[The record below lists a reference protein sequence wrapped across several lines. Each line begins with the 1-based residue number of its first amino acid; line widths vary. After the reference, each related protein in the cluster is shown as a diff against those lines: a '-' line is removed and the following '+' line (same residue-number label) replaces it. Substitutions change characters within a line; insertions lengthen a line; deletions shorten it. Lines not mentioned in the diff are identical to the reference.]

1 MLKFGIIGY
10 GKMAEAIVC
19 GLIKNKK
26 FKEDEFCIF
35 DKNPDRI
42 NEAKKSNL
50 IVATS
55 INEAINCQFV
65 LLAIKPQNLI
75 DLPKFTLN
83 KNQTVISILTG
94 IKTEK
99 LKSYFLNAKIVRL
112 MPNLPISVQKS
123 TIAIFSESDT
133 TDVEDIL
140 NSLGIL
146 VHINEDMFD
155 SFTAISGSAPA
166 YVFEFMLAYQKQC
179 ELYGYK
185 DAKEIVLQNM
195 KGAVELY
202 ENSKQPLTELIENVC
217 SKGGTTIEAISYFRK
232 NNLDKIISEGMD
244 KCLLKSE
251 ELSKN

>member
-10 GKMAEAIVC
+10 GKMAEAIVY
-19 GLIKNKK
+19 GLIKDKK
-26 FKEDEFCIF
+26 FKENEFCIF

-42 NEAKKSNL
+42 NEAKKTNL
-50 IVATS
+50 IGATS

-65 LLAIKPQNLI
+65 LLSIKPQNLI

-83 KNQTVISILTG
+83 KNQTVISILAG

-133 TDVEDIL
+133 TDVENIL

-202 ENSKQPLTELIENVC
+202 ENSKQPLTDLIESVC

-232 NNLDKIISEGMD
+232 NNLNKIISEGID
-244 KCLLKSE
+244 KCRLKSE

>member
-26 FKEDEFCIF
+26 FKEDEICIF
-35 DKNPDRI
+35 DKDPSRI
-42 NEAKKSNL
+42 SEAKKTNL
-50 IVATS
+50 IVS
-55 INEAINCQFV
+55 GSMNEAIKCPFI
-65 LLAIKPQNLI
+65 LLAIKPQNLN
-75 DLPKFTLN
+75 DLAKFSLN
-83 KNQTVISILTG
+83 KNQIIISILAG

-99 LKSYFLNAKIVRL
+99 LKEYFLNARIVRL
-112 MPNLPISVQKS
+112 MPNLPISIQKS

-133 TDVEDIL
+133 ADLEDIL
-140 NSLGIL
+140 TSLGIL
-146 VHINEDMFD
+146 VHINEEMFD

-166 YVFEFMLAYQKQC
+166 YIFEFMLAYQKQC

-202 ENSKQPLTELIENVC
+202 ENSKQPLPDLIESVC

-244 KCLLKSE
+244 KCRLKSE

>member
-10 GKMAEAIVC
+10 GKMAEAIVY
-19 GLIKNKK
+19 GLIKDKK
-26 FKEDEFCIF
+26 FKENEFCIF

-83 KNQTVISILTG
+83 KNQTVISILAG

-133 TDVEDIL
+133 TDVENIL

-185 DAKEIVLQNM
+185 DVKEIVLQNM

-202 ENSKQPLTELIENVC
+202 ENSKQPLTDLIESVC

-232 NNLDKIISEGMD
+232 NNLNKIISEGID
-244 KCLLKSE
+244 KCRLKSE